1 MKNKIYKGSEKVIFG
16 VCSGLAEYFETDPL
30 LFRLLFLA
38 VFALPAFN
46 LSIIIIYLI
55 SAFLMPSKNES

>member
-1 MKNKIYKGSEKVIFG
+1 MKNKLYKGSEKVIFG

-38 VFALPAFN
+38 VFSLPVFH
-46 LSIIIIYLI
+46 LSIIVIYLI